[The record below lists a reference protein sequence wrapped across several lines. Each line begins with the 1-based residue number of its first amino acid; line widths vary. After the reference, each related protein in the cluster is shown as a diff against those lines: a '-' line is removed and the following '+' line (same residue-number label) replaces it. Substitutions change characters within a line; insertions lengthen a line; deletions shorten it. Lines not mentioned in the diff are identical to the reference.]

1 MTVKT
6 PRSPFDQVGG
16 LVYFARMLD
25 KIRLSA
31 RGQLRQD
38 FQKNLGIGFDGR
50 CTRYLH
56 INYTDLV
63 DRVLQGGSD
72 EEVLAWCFAK
82 GRKLNEE
89 EIFAWNQFMTKR
101 GLNDDA
107 SDELEEYKT
116 ASGLANRSDVK
127 TFFEFF
133 EVEEG
138 RRK

>member
-1 MTVKT
+1 MKT
-6 PRSPFDQVGG
+6 PRSPLDQVGG
-16 LVYFARMLD
+16 LVYFPRMLD

-38 FQKNLGIGFDGR
+38 FQENLGIVFDGR

-56 INYTDLV
+56 ISYADLV
-63 DRVLQGGSD
+63 DRVLEGGSD
-72 EEVLAWCFAK
+72 EEVLEWCFAK

-107 SDELEEYKT
+107 SDELEEYKE

-127 TFFEFF
+127 NLFRIF
-133 EVEEG
+133 
-138 RRK
+138 